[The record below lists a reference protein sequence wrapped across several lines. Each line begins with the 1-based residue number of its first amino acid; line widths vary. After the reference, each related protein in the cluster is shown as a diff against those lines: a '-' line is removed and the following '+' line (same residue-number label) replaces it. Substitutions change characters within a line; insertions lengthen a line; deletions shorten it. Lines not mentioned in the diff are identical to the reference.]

1 MGLMGWGSG
10 IGMGLRWN
18 PELFQPGMGLGS
30 EAGAAPAPSPT
41 IPTLPTFP
49 LCSPPKKSQNPGV
62 FGVGI
67 SPKAPPIPWDPF
79 PCSSLGYSIKKPE
92 FSAGKLPENAH
103 FPRPGPFSFLWN
115 RNFPFSLVFRELSRA
130 SAATP
135 SIKSS
140 DLIDIPNI
148 PAAKTSQ
155 KADFLIFFPS
165 PISLQIQPSREIFPA
180 PNPRES
186 INPWKKSPIRHSR
199 AFSKRFPDRGSS
211 WSRRSRMEF
220 AARIRGLVSFQ
231 SH

>member
-1 MGLMGWGSG
+1 MESGAFPAGNG
-10 IGMGLRWN
+10 IGQRSRSCSCPFSHHSHTSN
-18 PELFQPGMGLGS
+18 
-30 EAGAAPAPSPT
+30 
-41 IPTLPTFP
+41 IPTLF
-49 LCSPPKKSQNPGV
+49 SQKKSQNPGV
-62 FGVGI
+62 FGVRI
-67 SPKAPPIPWDPF
+67 APKAPPIPWDPF
-79 PCSSLGYSIKKPE
+79 PCSSLGYSIRKPE
-92 FSAGKLPENAH
+92 FSAGKLPENPH
-103 FPRPGPFSFLWN
+103 FPRLGPFSLLWN
-115 RNFPFSLVFRELSRA
+115 RNFPFSLVFREPSRA

-135 SIKSS
+135 SIKST